1 MLRYLA
7 AYGGSAVAFVVL
19 DACWLTLMGPKLYP
33 PLIGELLADQV
44 RILPAICFYVLYVA
58 GIVALAVRPAL
69 KSGAWTEALVLG
81 AIVGLVAYGTYDLTS
96 GAILK
101 TWSWTI
107 TLSDMAW
114 GMVASGAGAVVG
126 FLVATKVAS

>member
-1 MLRYLA
+1 MLRFLA
-7 AYGGSAVAFVVL
+7 AYGGAAVAFVAL
-19 DACWLTLMGPKLYP
+19 DACWLTFMGPKLYRP
-33 PLIGELLADQV
+33 VIGDLLADQV
-44 RILPAICFYVLYVA
+44 RILPAVCFYALYVG
-58 GIVALAVRPAL
+58 GIVVLAVRPAL

-81 AIVGLVAYGTYDLTS
+81 AILGLVAYGTYDLTS

-126 FLVATKVAS
+126 FLAASKVAS